1 MIILGGRGL
10 KGGRG
15 SGEDV
20 KLTFSKCSIVGTVAV
35 ERNSRREKLIT
46 LRRWVKPILKW
57 QEGDGG
63 NRIKD
68 LR

>member
-1 MIILGGRGL
+1 M

-20 KLTFSKCSIVGTVAV
+20 KLTFSKFSIVGTVAV

-46 LRRWVKPILKW
+46 LRRWVKPIFKMA
-57 QEGDGG
+57 GG
-63 NRIKD
+63 RWRK
-68 LR
+68 